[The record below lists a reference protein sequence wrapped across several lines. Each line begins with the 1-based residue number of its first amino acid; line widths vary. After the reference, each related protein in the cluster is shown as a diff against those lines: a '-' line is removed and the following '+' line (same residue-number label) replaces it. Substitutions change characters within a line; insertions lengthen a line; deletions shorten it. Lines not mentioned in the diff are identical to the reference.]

1 MKWMGN
7 LALAAG
13 LYMLAAGA
21 GLWWSGQVGQQ
32 EAGKEWESMQ
42 EEASAAVAIPVADGA
57 AMARLR
63 VPRLEKEQYIIK
75 GASRQNLKKGPAW
88 LAVTSAPGMRGNCV
102 IAGHRDTHFRF
113 LKDVQ
118 AGDEIQLEYGK
129 RVFRYRVESL
139 QIVKPQNRELLRPQ
153 KGAVLTL
160 VTCYPFY
167 FVGPAPKRFIVR
179 AALAGVEQQHTTAK
193 LY

>member
-13 LYMLAAGA
+13 LCLLVAGA

-32 EAGKEWESMQ
+32 EAGREWESLR
-42 EEASAAVAIPVADGA
+42 EEAAASVPVPVADGA
-57 AMARLR
+57 TMARLW
-63 VPRLEKEQYIIK
+63 VPRLEKEEFIVK
-75 GASRQNLKKGPAW
+75 GASRRNLKRGPAW
-88 LAVTSAPGMRGNCV
+88 LAVTSPPGVKGNCV

-139 QIVKPQNRELLRPQ
+139 QVVKPENRELLGPARDS
-153 KGAVLTL
+153 VLTL

-167 FVGPAPKRFIVR
+167 YVGPAPKRFIVR
-179 AALAGVEQQHTTAK
+179 AVLAGGEQQTTAK
-193 LY
+193 IL